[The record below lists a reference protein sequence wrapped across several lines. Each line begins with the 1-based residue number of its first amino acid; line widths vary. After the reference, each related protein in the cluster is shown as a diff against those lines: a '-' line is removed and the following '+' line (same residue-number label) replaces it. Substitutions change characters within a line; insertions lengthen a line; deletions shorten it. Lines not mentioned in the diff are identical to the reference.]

1 MRRTPLTWALYGS
14 AGAWASFVYLTGPVA
29 PVLAADLGVGEASAG
44 LVGTALAAGIATAA
58 ATGPPLAA
66 RLGRDGTVKLGL
78 AVLAAAAAVLATIPR
93 LMDGWPA
100 FALVLVVAWIAAIG
114 GATGLNVA
122 TARLSQLHP
131 EDSGAAITEANAV
144 AAWTGLFSP
153 LLLGAALSAGL
164 GWWAG
169 FAICLAFTVIAFV
182 ALVMVGRRAPEPSVP
197 DSHAHHTM
205 AAADELYE
213 RDEDVPAAA
222 QTGKLPRAFWV
233 VMVALFAA
241 AASEFAI
248 NFWGSTLIVESTGA
262 TTSAATAS
270 MSAIVAGLA
279 VGRTVGPRVTAMLG
293 AHRMLVVGFPLALV
307 GFMLL
312 WTASSLPLAV
322 VGLFVSGLGL
332 ATLFPL
338 IIDRGIAFSDGQPD
352 LALARASLILGIAI
366 GGAPFL
372 LGALG
377 SVMSVATAMLL
388 VPVLVILGL
397 FGVLGSR
404 PRSEQP

>member
-29 PVLAADLGVGEASAG
+29 PVLAEDLGIGEASVG

-78 AVLAAAAAVLATIPR
+78 AVLASAAAFLAAIPR
-93 LMDGWPA
+93 LMEGWPA
-100 FALVLVVAWIAAIG
+100 FALVLTVVWIGAVG
-114 GATGLNVA
+114 GATCLNVG
-122 TARLSQLHP
+122 TARLSELHP

-153 LLLGAALSAGL
+153 LLLGAALGAGL

-169 FAICLAFTVIAFV
+169 FVICLAFTLV
-182 ALVMVGRRAPEPSVP
+182 ALTALVLVGRRALEPSTP
-197 DSHAHHTM
+197 DTHPHHTM
-205 AAADELYE
+205 TAADELYE
-213 RDEDVPAAA
+213 RSEDVPVAA
-222 QTGKLPRAFWV
+222 QSSALPRTFWI
-233 VMVALFAA
+233 VMIALFAA

-262 TTSAATAS
+262 STSAATAS

-279 VGRTVGPRVTAMLG
+279 VGRTIGPRVTALLG
-293 AHRMLVVGFPLALV
+293 AHGMLVVGFPLALV

-312 WTASSLPLAV
+312 WTASALPVAV
-322 VGLFVSGLGL
+322 VGLFVAGLGL

-338 IIDRGIAFSDGQPD
+338 IIDRGIAVSNGQPD
-352 LALARASLILGIAI
+352 LALARASLILGLAI

-372 LGALG
+372 LGSLG
-377 SVMSVATAMLL
+377 SVMSVSSAMLL
-388 VPVLVILGL
+388 VPILVVLGL
-397 FGVLGSR
+397 IGVLGSR
-404 PRSEQP
+404 PRPT